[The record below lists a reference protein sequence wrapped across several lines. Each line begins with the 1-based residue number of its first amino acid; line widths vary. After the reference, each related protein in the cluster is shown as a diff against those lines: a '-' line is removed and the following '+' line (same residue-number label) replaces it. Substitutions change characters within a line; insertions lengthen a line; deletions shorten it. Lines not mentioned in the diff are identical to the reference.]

1 MAERQVIVKIK
12 RQVNPQGAP
21 YWEEFALTWRP
32 AMNAIICLR
41 DIAGNPVTRDGKKT
55 TPVSYDSNCLE
66 EVCGSCPV
74 RIKGKALITCAAL
87 LGKLGKT
94 FPLEPMSQFPAAPV
108 PPCYRQF
115 TFGGFKTTK

>member
-12 RQVNPQGAP
+12 RQVSPQGAP

-55 TPVSYDSNCLE
+55 TPVSYDCNCLE
-66 EVCGSCPV
+66 EVCGSCAML
-74 RIKGKALITCAAL
+74 INGKARTASLAL
-87 LGKLGKT
+87 VDKLEQTTPPGT
-94 FPLEPMSQFPAAPV
+94 ALSISPARELVRHP
-108 PPCYRQF
+108 
-115 TFGGFKTTK
+115 

>member
-12 RQVNPQGAP
+12 RQVSPQGAP

-66 EVCGSCPV
+66 VGILPAVPRACPELV
-74 RIKGKALITCAAL
+74 EGASRPRRLARAT
-87 LGKLGKT
+87 
-94 FPLEPMSQFPAAPV
+94 APV
-108 PPCYRQF
+108 LFLRP
-115 TFGGFKTTK
+115 